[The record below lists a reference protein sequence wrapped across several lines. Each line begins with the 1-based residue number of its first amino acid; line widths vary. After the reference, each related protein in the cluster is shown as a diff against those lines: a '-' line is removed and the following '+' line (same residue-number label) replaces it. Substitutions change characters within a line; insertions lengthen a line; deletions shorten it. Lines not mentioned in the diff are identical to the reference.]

1 MDRGVSDFYDEF
13 ADQQIGDLLNP
24 NPRLR
29 AIRDRLRPVLDLRPR
44 AALDIGCGIGATTD
58 WLARFVPRVVGI
70 DISPRHVKIASAL
83 FDRPEFIVCQL
94 PSDIPPAGPFE
105 LVTLFDVIEHFE
117 PAALAPVFARIGDVI
132 ADDGVIAIN
141 IPSRLYALEVR
152 EQDRQIIDEAVGVDE
167 LVGLAAALGMEPLS
181 VDRYGIDSPNQY
193 AFCTFSRAYE
203 VRTPAGGSEIGRRE
217 RFAIAVESLQMRL
230 RARGQIDRIRGL

>member
-1 MDRGVSDFYDEF
+1 MGRRVSDFYDEF
-13 ADQQIGDLLNP
+13 ADEQIGDLINP

-29 AIRDRLRPVLDLRPR
+29 AIRNRLRPVLDLRPR
-44 AALDIGCGIGATTD
+44 SALDIGCGIGATTD
-58 WLARFVPRVVGI
+58 WLARSVPRVVGI
-70 DISPRHVKIASAL
+70 DISPRHIKIASTL
-83 FDRPEFIVCQL
+83 FDRPEFIVCEL
-94 PSDIPPAGPFE
+94 PSDTPPAGPFE

-117 PAALAPVFARIGDVI
+117 PAFRAPVFARIGDVI

-141 IPSRLYALEVR
+141 IPSRLYALEVQ

-167 LVGLAAALGMEPLS
+167 LVGLAASLGMEPLS

-203 VRTPAGGSEIGRRE
+203 VRTPAPGSEMGRRE
-217 RFAIAVESLQMRL
+217 RFAIAVESLQRRL
-230 RARGQIDRIRGL
+230 RARRQIERIRGL